1 VGRNH
6 GTDDGGTSSVT
17 SRIADALSSIA
28 IRLATESW
36 RSETDAIFASLCAS
50 VGAKS
55 ASLFELRKSAGRW
68 DAELVSTWPARE
80 GAGPRPETV
89 GELSERW
96 VRVLTEG
103 RALPGAAEYASW
115 YVLRVLERSGRSGS
129 LVVPVVA
136 GVEPLGYITLEGSD
150 VRRWSEPDL
159 SLLAAIG
166 SVIGTAIAREGADRH
181 LRDAELRYQT
191 LVEQIPAIAY
201 IDRPDPDSPTRFR
214 PVYFSPQVER
224 ILGYRPEELEGNAE
238 LWIELLHPDDRERA
252 LAADAA
258 HHATGEPLEND
269 YRLLARDGRIVW
281 VRDEAR
287 MVRDEVGVPRF
298 SHGVLL
304 DVTEQKLAE
313 LELRGAMEALTRLDA
328 QRRALL
334 ARLVT
339 AQEEERMRVAR
350 GIHDE
355 SMQQLGFAVMT
366 LDALRRRLPAERDEL
381 DRVAGSVRAAIE
393 TLRTFLFELAPPLL
407 EADGIAAAI
416 DAAVE
421 HAFTGTGI
429 QRSFRATVDV
439 EPPQECALIAYR
451 IVQEALTNVRKHADA
466 TNVEVELDADRDG
479 IRVRVEDNG
488 KGFTVPAHAR
498 EGHLGLAI
506 MRERAE
512 LAGGWF
518 RIGSAPDDGTSVQA
532 WVPCGAPSEGSPTRP
547 TQER

>member
-1 VGRNH
+1 
-6 GTDDGGTSSVT
+6 VT
-17 SRIADALSSIA
+17 SRIADVLSSLA
-28 IRLATESW
+28 NRLATETW
-36 RSETDAIFASLCAS
+36 RSGTDATFSSLCAA
-50 VGAKS
+50 VGAKG
-55 ASLFELRKSAGRW
+55 ASLFELRQSTGRW
-68 DAELVSTWPARE
+68 DAELVSTWPGRE
-80 GAGPRPETV
+80 GAGPQPRTI

-96 VRVLTEG
+96 VQVLTEG
-103 RALPGAAEYASW
+103 RALPGEAEYASW

-129 LVVPVVA
+129 VIVPVVA
-136 GVEPLGYITLEGSD
+136 GDEPRGFITLDGSN
-150 VRRWSEPDL
+150 VRRWSETDL

-166 SVIGTAIAREGADRH
+166 SVIGAAIAREGTDRH
-181 LRDAELRYQT
+181 LQDAELRYQT

-258 HHATGEPLEND
+258 HHSTGEPLEND

-287 MVRDEVGVPRF
+287 MVRDEVGAPRF

-304 DVTEQKLAE
+304 DVTEQKRAE
-313 LELRGAMEALTRLDA
+313 LELRGAMEALTRLDG

-339 AQEEERMRVAR
+339 AQEEERARVAR

-355 SMQQLGFAVMT
+355 SMQQLAFAAMS

-381 DRVAGSVRAAIE
+381 DRVNGSVRVAIE

-407 EADGIAAAI
+407 ETDGIAAAI
-416 DAAVE
+416 EATVE
-421 HAFTGTGI
+421 HAFAGTAV
-429 QRSFRATVDV
+429 QRSFRSTVDV
-439 EPPQECALIAYR
+439 EPPRDCAVIAYR
-451 IVQEALTNVRKHADA
+451 IAQEALANVRKHADA
-466 TNVEVELDADRDG
+466 SHVEVELDADRDG
-479 IRVRVEDNG
+479 ITVRVQDNG
-488 KGFTVPAHAR
+488 KGLPVPANGR

-518 RIGSAPDDGTSVQA
+518 RIESVPDDGTSAQA
-532 WVPCGAPSEGSPTRP
+532 WVPCGPPSGEGSPTRP
-547 TQER
+547 TAEP